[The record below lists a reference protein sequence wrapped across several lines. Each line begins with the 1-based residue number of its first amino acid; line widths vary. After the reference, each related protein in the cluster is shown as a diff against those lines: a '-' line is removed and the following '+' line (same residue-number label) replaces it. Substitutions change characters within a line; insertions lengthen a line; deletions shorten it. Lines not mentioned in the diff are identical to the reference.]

1 MKILFKEKMLNFNF
15 DFSGT
20 VYYVVDKTTIGL
32 TQQNERKPLINRRNE
47 QNRIGMDANYF
58 NGILYGSY

>member
-1 MKILFKEKMLNFNF
+1 MLNFNF